1 MCVALYNDTLPWLV
15 LPPVLTVIDII
26 SYWFSPQTIF
36 LNYFA
41 LELNFCSC
49 FRFFSMQETNQF
61 LSCCQEGDL
70 KGIELTCRFLRT
82 GRHFIY
88 LFIYVV
94 FFVCFFHFL
103 IQTWHL
109 ISYIYFHQNVT
120 LLLELSRK
128 VLLLEFFKSSFLYSL
143 PSLYF

>member
-82 GRHFIY
+82 GHHFIY

-94 FFVCFFHFL
+94 FFCCFFHFL

>member
-94 FFVCFFHFL
+94 FFCCFFHFL

>member
-88 LFIYVV
+88 LFIYVG
-94 FFVCFFHFL
+94 FFCLFFSFPYPNLTFDFIYIFSSKCHIIAWI
-103 IQTWHL
+103 IQKGVATG
-109 ISYIYFHQNVT
+109 
-120 LLLELSRK
+120 
-128 VLLLEFFKSSFLYSL
+128 VL
-143 PSLYF
+143 